1 MGTTDSGLALL
12 FSKLISRLF
21 GLRAHPDWL
30 VAHPVWIAGY
40 LATMLTLAGG
50 CVYGYHRLFGEKDEA
65 RREEYQE
72 KVYTAPFAEYID
84 PEEDPRMGCVI
95 RTYAS
100 LEGLRPCNAHY
111 ETCATPDVSAADIAN
126 SDLYAVF
133 EPHKFGDVGSYYFY
147 YNAEKNDRRVEMD
160 CY

>member
-40 LATMLTLAGG
+40 LAAMLTLAGG
-50 CVYGYHRLFGEKDEA
+50 W
-65 RREEYQE
+65 
-72 KVYTAPFAEYID
+72 
-84 PEEDPRMGCVI
+84 VI

-133 EPHKFGDVGSYYFY
+133 ETHKFGDVGSYYFY